1 MNLMINKQITNK
13 HKMNIFNTYKRTRF
27 FLWINITGLAIGL
40 AATIML
46 LLFVVNEWSYDKH
59 FANRERI
66 VRLLTA
72 HERNGNQKYAA
83 INLRTAGKE
92 LPAKVPGV
100 EAAVQI
106 YFMGKIEVTV
116 EQQRFQDL
124 AALLVDAE
132 FFKVFQAKFLEGT
145 PETCLSAPNS
155 VVITRHQAEIMFGS
169 PAGAINKTIPFWGH
183 DLAVTG
189 VVEAFPQNSHFTF
202 DLLAPIATVSMLEQV
217 EGLEFLTYYLIR
229 EGVSVED
236 TRAAI
241 ENEYTTLLKPWAER
255 VGDPNAHGETEM
267 LSDVYLKSKAE
278 YGGLARG
285 RMQFIWI
292 LAGLAL
298 FILTLAVTNFINLFV
313 TQGQM
318 RMNEVG
324 IRKSNGARIG
334 DIVRQFF
341 SEISMIVLIAFIIG
355 FILAVICVPHFAGLI
370 SKSIDLAQLMN
381 PVFIGATVLLFV
393 ATVVLSAFYPAFYL
407 SRFSPLEIL
416 GKRVK
421 FSKRRLT
428 ASIVVFQS
436 IISIVLLSIIVTL
449 YKQTAYLEKLPLGYN
464 PNNLMHV
471 WSSGTINKSFKAVK
485 QELLKYPEVKGVA
498 GSQHVIGAGW
508 SGEAIA
514 TWEEQDKPHMIN
526 SYRLMPGMPELM
538 ELELVEGRFWRE
550 DEPDSIQTLILNE
563 AAVKMLGGESPL
575 DKTYAYNR
583 QARVVGVVKDF
594 YYNNPVLNIEP
605 MALTRIFTPSVIS
618 IRFAEGVNP
627 IRAHEI
633 TLAVFRQFD
642 PEFVLNPTWN
652 LDLYTGNF
660 KEIKTLTRIVLIG
673 SLVAIFVAMLGLLAI
688 HLFSAMR
695 RTKEIG
701 IRRVHGAGHASIF
714 LLLSLDVLK
723 WIAFAAVIAIPVSAC
738 FITRILQNYANHV
751 SLDWVIFA
759 LPVLA
764 QCLIAFLT
772 TSGVSL
778 NALRRNPA
786 ETIKA
791 E

>member
-1 MNLMINKQITNK
+1 MKQFEKIIIKN
-13 HKMNIFNTYKRTRF
+13 KMNIFNTYKRTRF
-27 FLWINITGLAIGL
+27 FLWVNITGLAIGL
-40 AATIML
+40 AAAIML
-46 LLFVVNEWSYDKH
+46 ILFVVNEWSYDKH

-66 VRLLTA
+66 VRLLTVY
-72 HERNGNQKYAA
+72 ERNGNQEYAA
-83 INLRTAGKE
+83 INLRKAGKE
-92 LPAKVPGV
+92 LPAKVPGI
-100 EAAVQI
+100 EAAVQM
-106 YFMGKIEVTV
+106 YSMGQIEVTV
-116 EQQRFQDL
+116 EQKRFQNL

-132 FFKVFQAKFLEGT
+132 FFKIFQTKFLEGS
-145 PETCLSAPNS
+145 PETCLSALNS
-155 VVITRHQAEIMFGS
+155 VVITRRQAEIMFGS
-169 PAGAINKTIPFWGH
+169 PAEAINKTIPFWGH

-189 VVEAFPQNSHFTF
+189 VVETFPQNSHFTF
-202 DLLAPIATVSMLEQV
+202 DFLAPIAAISMLEEV
-217 EGLEFLTYYLIR
+217 GGLEFLTYYLIR

-241 ENEYTTLLKPWAER
+241 KNEYTTLLKPWAER

-267 LSDVYLKSKAE
+267 LSDVYLKSKVE
-278 YGGLARG
+278 YSSLAKG
-285 RMQFIWI
+285 SLQFIRI
-292 LAGLAL
+292 LTGLAL

-324 IRKSNGARIG
+324 IRKSNGAQIG

-370 SKSIDLAQLMN
+370 NKSIDPAQLMN
-381 PVFIGATVLLFV
+381 PLFIGATALLFV
-393 ATVVLSAFYPAFYL
+393 ATVVLSAFYPALYL

-449 YKQTAYLEKLPLGYN
+449 YKQTAYLEELPLGYN

-471 WSSGTINKSFKAVK
+471 WSNGAINKSYEAVK
-485 QELLKYPEVKGVA
+485 QELLKYPEVKDVG
-498 GSQHVIGAGW
+498 GSQHVIGGGC

-514 TWEEQDKPHMIN
+514 NWDEQDKAHMIN

-605 MALTRIFTPSVIS
+605 IALTRIFTPSAIN

-633 TLAVFRQFD
+633 VLAVFQQFD

-652 LDLYTGNF
+652 MDLYTGKF

-695 RTKEIG
+695 RMKEIG
-701 IRRVHGAGHASIF
+701 IRRVHGAGHASVFI
-714 LLLSLDVLK
+714 LLSLDVLK
-723 WIAFAAVIAIPVSAC
+723 WIAYAAVIAIPVSVY
-738 FITRILQNYANHV
+738 FIIRMLQNYANHV
-751 SLDWVIFA
+751 SPDWVIFA
-759 LPVLA
+759 LPVVA
-764 QCLIAFLT
+764 QCLIALLT

-786 ETIKA
+786 ETIKT